1 VLALDIRHALRG
13 FVLEVELEV
22 PDGRCLALAGPS
34 GAGKTTVL
42 RIVAGLLAPQAG
54 RVVCG
59 DDVWLDTAHGCDLP
73 PERRRAGVVF
83 QDYALFPHLSARDN
97 VAFGL
102 GHRPRPQR
110 RPRAQEVLDRLDIGA
125 LADARPA
132 ELSGGE
138 RQRVA
143 LARALAREP
152 SALLLDEPLAA
163 LDARNRVRAG
173 HELQRT
179 LAAARVPVLLVTH
192 DFGEAA
198 GLADE
203 VAVLDR
209 GTVVQHGA
217 PGQVAAA
224 PASAFVADLVGATV
238 LTGTARPGPEGLT
251 AIALDGGG
259 EAVST
264 DVGRGR
270 VAVSLYPWEVVL
282 EPPGSPPAGS
292 ARNHLEARV
301 GSITRLGN
309 RVRVGL
315 TGPQPLTAE
324 LTAASADDLHLTP
337 GDRVVATWKGTATRV
352 VPLAED

>member
-1 VLALDIRHALRG
+1 VLALEARHALRG
-13 FVLEVELEV
+13 FELEV
-22 PDGRCLALAGPS
+22 ALEVAPGHCLALAGPS

-42 RIVAGLLAPQAG
+42 RIAAGLLRPGVG
-54 RVVCG
+54 RVACG
-59 DDVWLDTAHGCDLP
+59 GDVWLDTARGRDLP
-73 PERRRAGVVF
+73 PERRRVGVVF

-97 VAFGL
+97 VAFGIV
-102 GHRPRPQR
+102 GRSRPER
-110 RPRAQEVLDRLDIGA
+110 RRRAQDALERLGVGA
-125 LADARPA
+125 LAGARPA
-132 ELSGGE
+132 DLSGGE

-152 SALLLDEPLAA
+152 RALLLDEPLAA
-163 LDARNRVRAG
+163 LDARSRSRAG

-179 LAAARVPVLLVTH
+179 LSATEVPVLLVTH

-198 GLADE
+198 ALADD

-209 GTVVQHGA
+209 GRVVQRGA
-217 PGQVAAA
+217 PDRIAAA

-238 LTGTARPGPEGLT
+238 LTGTARAGADGLT
-251 AIALDGGG
+251 TVSLDGGG

-264 DVGRGR
+264 DVAEGR

-282 EPPGSPPAGS
+282 EPPGTPPAGS
-292 ARNHLEARV
+292 ARNRLEARV
-301 GSITRLGN
+301 ASITRLGN

-315 TGPQPLTAE
+315 AGGQPLAAE
-324 LTAASADDLHLTP
+324 LTAASADDLGLAP

-352 VPLAED
+352 VPLD